1 MGLGLW
7 GHGDFGGVCCPMM
20 MMMKK
25 KKILLCGYNN
35 CSIHFIPL
43 L

>member
-25 KKILLCGYNN
+25 KKDTIMW
-35 CSIHFIPL
+35 IQ
-43 L
+43 